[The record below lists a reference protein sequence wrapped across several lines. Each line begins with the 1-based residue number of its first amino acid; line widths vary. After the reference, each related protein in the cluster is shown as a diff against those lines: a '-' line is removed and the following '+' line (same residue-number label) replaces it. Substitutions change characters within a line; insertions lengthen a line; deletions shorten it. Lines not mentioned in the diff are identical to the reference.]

1 MGLIDRVRNLVR
13 SPTATRLEM
22 ISQRG
27 MNVYQWDGKLFQSD
41 AVRACIRPMAR
52 AVGKA
57 VGKHVRSNGDRY
69 DINPVPYIRFLLE
82 EPNAYMTGQQLQ
94 EKLAWQLALNN
105 NAFAW
110 IQRDAAGLPVAIYP
124 VNCSNAEVL
133 PQGNGQTTLIFN
145 MPDGQHWSADYRDV
159 IHLRNDFL
167 AGEFFGTSPAKA
179 LAEVMEVI
187 SSTDQS
193 VVNAIKNSAIIRWL
207 LKVQGAIRDEDL
219 TKKAKT
225 FSEMFLQSENNK
237 TGAAAVDGKT
247 DATQVQPQD
256 YVPNAAIMD
265 RNINRLYAFFNTN
278 AKIVTAAYSENEWVS
293 YYETSIEPVIQQL
306 SEQYTI
312 KLFSRRERGVGNKIL
327 FASNNLSFAS
337 MSTKLALQAAVDRG
351 AMTPNEWRDVL
362 GYGPIDGGD
371 KPLRRLD
378 TATVESQESKEKPA
392 DDNDEQAD
400 QEPDSGEEARN
411 NDDD

>member
-1 MGLIDRVRNLVR
+1 MGLVNRLQNLVR
-13 SPTATRLEM
+13 SPTVTRLEM
-22 ISQRG
+22 ITQRG
-27 MNVYQWDGKLFQSD
+27 TNIYQWDGKLFQSD

-57 VGKHVRSNGDRY
+57 VGKHIRSSGDRF

-110 IQRDAAGLPVAIYP
+110 IQRDTAGIPVAIYP
-124 VNCSNAEVL
+124 VNCTNAEAVPREGGTWL
-133 PQGNGQTTLIFN
+133 VFN
-145 MPDGQHWSADYRDV
+145 MPDGQHWQADYRDI

-167 AGEFFGTSPAKA
+167 AGDFFGTSPARA
-179 LAEVMEVI
+179 LAEVMDVI
-187 SSTDQS
+187 SASDQS
-193 VVNAIKNSAIIRWL
+193 VVNAIRNSAIIRWL
-207 LKVQGAIRDEDL
+207 LKVSGALRDKDL
-219 TKKAKT
+219 TERAES
-225 FSEMFLQSENNK
+225 FSRMFLQSENNL
-237 TGAAAVDGKT
+237 TGAAAIDGKT

-256 YVPNAAIMD
+256 YVPNASIMD
-265 RNINRLYAFFNTN
+265 RHINRLYAFFNTN
-278 AKIVTAAYSENEWVS
+278 PKIVTAAYSENEWIS
-293 YYETSIEPVIQQL
+293 YYETTIEPVIQQL

-312 KLFSRRERGVGNKIL
+312 KLFSRRERGIGNKIL
-327 FASNNLSFAS
+327 FTPNNLSFAS

-351 AMTPNEWRDVL
+351 ALTPNEWRDVL

-378 TATVESQESKEKPA
+378 TTTVEAADKQTSAGGGQTSGGGEPEEGEVNA
-392 DDNDEQAD
+392 DDSD
-400 QEPDSGEEARN
+400 
-411 NDDD
+411 